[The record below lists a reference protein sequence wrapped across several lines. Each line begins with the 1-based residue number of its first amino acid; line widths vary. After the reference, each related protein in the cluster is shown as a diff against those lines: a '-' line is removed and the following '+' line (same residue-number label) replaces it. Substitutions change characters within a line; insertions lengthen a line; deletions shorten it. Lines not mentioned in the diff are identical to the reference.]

1 MIKYFMD
8 SHYLIELNLKNYINY
23 FVNDLIMNYPLRNVV
38 FEKIKQYGNITD
50 HDLINSL
57 SKDNIVLL
65 EDDLNKILLDL
76 EIYGLIQVN
85 WITKDKKRIEVVNQ
99 NKE

>member
-1 MIKYFMD
+1 
-8 SHYLIELNLKNYINY
+8 
-23 FVNDLIMNYPLRNVV
+23 MNYPLRTVV

-57 SKDNIVLL
+57 SKDNIITV

-76 EIYGLIQVN
+76 EIYGLIHVT
-85 WITKDKKRIEVVNQ
+85 WITKDKKRIEIVNQ
-99 NKE
+99 NKD

>member
-1 MIKYFMD
+1 
-8 SHYLIELNLKNYINY
+8 
-23 FVNDLIMNYPLRNVV
+23 MNYPLRTVV
-38 FEKIKQYGNITD
+38 FEKIKQFGNITD

-57 SKDNIVLL
+57 SKDNIITL

-76 EIYGLIQVN
+76 EIYGLIQVT
-85 WITKDKKRIEVVNQ
+85 WITKEKKRIEIVNQ

>member
-1 MIKYFMD
+1 MVI
-8 SHYLIELNLKNYINY
+8 
-23 FVNDLIMNYPLRNVV
+23 IMNYPLRTIV

-57 SKDNIVLL
+57 SKDNIITL

-76 EIYGLIQVN
+76 EIYGLIHVT
-85 WITKDKKRIEVVNQ
+85 WITKDKKRIEIVNQ
-99 NKE
+99 NKD